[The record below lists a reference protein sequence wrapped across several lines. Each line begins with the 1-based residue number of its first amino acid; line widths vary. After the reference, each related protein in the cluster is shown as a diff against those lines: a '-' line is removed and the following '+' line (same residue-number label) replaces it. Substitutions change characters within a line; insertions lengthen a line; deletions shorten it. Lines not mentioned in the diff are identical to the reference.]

1 MRECSSRW
9 ESYEKRE
16 RNGGIG
22 CVCEREIELKFCLSN
37 TNRLDVKN
45 FEMRIGKVS
54 WLERER
60 EIFCRGFYLVESA
73 RQKGLKWDIG
83 KSQQGGKH

>member
-1 MRECSSRW
+1 MTEIARE
-9 ESYEKRE
+9 RE

-37 TNRLDVKN
+37 TTRLDVKN

-54 WLERER
+54 WLESERGRER
-60 EIFCRGFYLVESA
+60 YSV
-73 RQKGLKWDIG
+73 
-83 KSQQGGKH
+83 GGSTS

>member
-1 MRECSSRW
+1 MTEIARER
-9 ESYEKRE
+9 ERE

>member
-1 MRECSSRW
+1 MTEIARE
-9 ESYEKRE
+9 RE

-60 EIFCRGFYLVESA
+60 
-73 RQKGLKWDIG
+73 DIL
-83 KSQQGGKH
+83 

>member
-1 MRECSSRW
+1 MTEIARE
-9 ESYEKRE
+9 RE

-22 CVCEREIELKFCLSN
+22 CVCEREIELKFGLSN

-60 EIFCRGFYLVESA
+60 
-73 RQKGLKWDIG
+73 DIL
-83 KSQQGGKH
+83 